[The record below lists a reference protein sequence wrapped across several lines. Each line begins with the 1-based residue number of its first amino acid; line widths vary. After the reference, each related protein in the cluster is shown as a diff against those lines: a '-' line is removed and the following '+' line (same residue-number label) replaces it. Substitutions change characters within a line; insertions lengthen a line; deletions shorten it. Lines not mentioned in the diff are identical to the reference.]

1 MRTGVI
7 AKKVGMT
14 RLFQADGRHV
24 PVTVLQLDE
33 LQVVGRRELDRD
45 GYTAVVPLGL
55 TLSGL
60 VFLVLLL
67 AAWLATAGPNRH
79 RVGGLS

>member
-24 PVTVLQLDE
+24 TVTVLQLDGV
-33 LQVVGRRELDRD
+33 QVVGRRESDRE
-45 GYTAVVPLGL
+45 G
-55 TLSGL
+55 
-60 VFLVLLL
+60 
-67 AAWLATAGPNRH
+67 
-79 RVGGLS
+79 

>member
-33 LQVVGRRELDRD
+33 RSGRRPPRN
-45 GYTAVVPLGL
+45 G
-55 TLSGL
+55 S
-60 VFLVLLL
+60 
-67 AAWLATAGPNRH
+67 
-79 RVGGLS
+79 

>member
-24 PVTVLQLDE
+24 PVTVLRSPHVDKKSREQFEIRTHKRLLDILE
-33 LQVVGRRELDRD
+33 PTPQTVDALMKLDL
-45 GYTAVVPLGL
+45 P
-55 TLSGL
+55 
-60 VFLVLLL
+60 
-67 AAWLATAGPNRH
+67 AG
-79 RVGGLS
+79 VDVEIKAFGKS

>member
-24 PVTVLQLDE
+24 PVTVLQLDRRA
-33 LQVVGRRELDRD
+33 GRR
-45 GYTAVVPLGL
+45 P
-55 TLSGL
+55 S
-60 VFLVLLL
+60 
-67 AAWLATAGPNRH
+67 
-79 RVGGLS
+79 